1 MRSPFGPFW
10 FVKFKVDPLTVT
22 QKKFFTFWDAK
33 FVMIL
38 PMLEKLKQ
46 SFLFGLIII
55 KVNTD
60 LFEKQNRM
68 YHRSVFI
75 HTIFKI
81 VTEVLMIGK

>member
-1 MRSPFGPFW
+1 
-10 FVKFKVDPLTVT
+10 
-22 QKKFFTFWDAK
+22 
-33 FVMIL
+33 MIL

-60 LFEKQNRM
+60 LFEKENRM

-75 HTIFKI
+75 HAIFKI

>member
-1 MRSPFGPFW
+1 MEKYL
-10 FVKFKVDPLTVT
+10 KFKVGPLTVT
-22 QKKFFTFWDAK
+22 LKRFFTFLDAK

-46 SFLFGLIII
+46 SFVFGSIII

-60 LFEKQNRM
+60 PFRKENRT

-81 VTEVLMIGK
+81 ATEVLMIGK